1 MMQML
6 RALPGLLV
14 ALLFAC
20 STEAEEWR
28 APELRLGLVAHDAAG
43 KEQGSASL
51 AAEVLFALP
60 GREKA
65 GDLQSLVPR
74 LQVGAILNT
83 AGRTSFAHASLIW
96 QVDLVG
102 GLFAEAGLG
111 LAAHDG
117 DTGSA
122 SRPGHAALG
131 CRLLF
136 RETIGLGYR
145 LDGGWSVLG
154 SVEHVS
160 NGGLCARNRG
170 LTHVG
175 MRVGYQF

>member
-1 MMQML
+1 MMHML

-60 GREKA
+60 GRERA
-65 GDLQSLVPR
+65 GDFQRLVPR
-74 LQVGAILNT
+74 LQLGAILNT
-83 AGRTSFAHASLIW
+83 AGRTSFAHAGFAW
-96 QVDLVG
+96 QVDLFG

-111 LAAHDG
+111 LGCSSAKRSASA
-117 DTGSA
+117 TGSTAAGACSARWSMSRTGA
-122 SRPGHAALG
+122 SARAIAGSRMWECAWDTSSEAA
-131 CRLLF
+131 F
-136 RETIGLGYR
+136 R
-145 LDGGWSVLG
+145 
-154 SVEHVS
+154 H
-160 NGGLCARNRG
+160 
-170 LTHVG
+170 
-175 MRVGYQF
+175 

>member
-1 MMQML
+1 MMPMV

-28 APELRLGLVAHDAAG
+28 APELRLGLIAHDAAG
-43 KEQGSASL
+43 REQGSASL

-65 GDLQSLVPR
+65 GDFQRLVPR
-74 LQVGAILNT
+74 LQLGAILNT
-83 AGRTSFAHASLIW
+83 AGRTSLAHAGLAW
-96 QVDLVG
+96 QIDLVG

-111 LAAHDG
+111 LATHDG
-117 DTGSA
+117 DTGST

-145 LDGGWSVLG
+145 FGGGWSVLG
-154 SVEHVS
+154 SVEHFS

-175 MRVGYQF
+175 MRAGYQF